1 MSDQQLKDLCK
12 KCDIKCPKCLD
23 TGKLWKGR
31 DSPFAHFDG
40 RGSFDVIRCNNCSNG
55 NWLYCSHSSNLSEFG
70 IKLFHKDDNNISNR
84 ISIVNNIIILLQ
96 SKEKEANDKLERE
109 KLEKLER
116 ERLEQEACFL
126 IRQNEEK
133 EKEQKREQEQKR
145 IKQEQEQKE
154 QDEQRKREQ
163 ERKRI
168 EQEQADESYKISLIQ
183 RKRERI
189 ERAMNDNNPQPI
201 WGQSLENSFST
212 TTTNLHLNV
221 ELGKLIEKTTN
232 AIQAYGGDLISLAN
246 TIKDIKIDLDYSSK
260 DEKTEQTKCSQST
273 TSDGF
278 PIYLFLTISTSKE
291 NTNCKLLE
299 WCGFITSETKIT
311 IKYMI
316 LFPQNNT
323 AKKICDISVTNITD
337 SKLTHFVN
345 DMLR

>member
-1 MSDQQLKDLCK
+1 MSEQQLKELCK
-12 KCDIKCPKCLD
+12 KCDIKCSKCLD
-23 TGKLWKGR
+23 TGKLWKER
-31 DSPFAHFDG
+31 DSPFSHLDG
-40 RGSFDVIRCNNCSNG
+40 RGHYDIIRCNSCSDG
-55 NWLYCSHSSNLSEFG
+55 GWLYCSRESSHYESG
-70 IKLFHKDDNNISNR
+70 IKLFHKNDTNISTR
-84 ISIVNNIIILLQ
+84 ISIVENVNSLIQ
-96 SKEKEANDKLERE
+96 SKENEARDKLERE
-109 KLEKLER
+109 RLEKLER

-133 EKEQKREQEQKR
+133 EKELKREQELK
-145 IKQEQEQKE
+145 EQEQKE

-189 ERAMNDNNPQPI
+189 ARAMNDNNSEPI
-201 WGQSLENSFST
+201 WGESLENSFST
-212 TTTNLHLNV
+212 TTTDLQLNF

-232 AIQAYGGDLISLAN
+232 AIQAYGGDLVSLAN
-246 TIKDIKIDLDYSSK
+246 TIKDIKIDINYSSK

-291 NTNCKLLE
+291 NTDCILLE
-299 WCGFITSETKIT
+299 WCGLISSETKIT

-323 AKKICDISVTNITD
+323 AKKICDTNVSNITG
-337 SKLTHFVN
+337 SKLIHFVN